1 MYNITL
7 AVLGQ
12 RLKMIREHLKYS
24 QSLLADELNCK
35 QNAISNLE
43 LGKGGSITLLLSLL
57 KFYSEFVYI
66 DSIFSNRFY
75 LISNN
80 DAEVANKSAY
90 QSMIESI
97 ITQSETE
104 FDNQVKTA
112 KNNLNEQLQNAQ
124 HRLKEN
130 LQKAKDLL

>member
-7 AVLGQ
+7 VVLGQ
-12 RLKMIREHLKYS
+12 RLKMIREYLKYS
-24 QSLLADELNCK
+24 QALLAEELDCK

-66 DSIFSNRFY
+66 DSIFSTKFY
-75 LISNN
+75 LLSND

-90 QSMIESI
+90 QSVIENM
-97 ITQSETE
+97 ITQAQEE
-104 FDNQVKTA
+104 FENQLKTA
-112 KNNLNEQLQNAQ
+112 TNNLNE
-124 HRLKEN
+124 H

>member
-7 AVLGQ
+7 VVLGQ

-24 QSLLADELNCK
+24 QSLLAEELNCK

-66 DSIFSNRFY
+66 DSIFSNKFY

-80 DAEVANKSAY
+80 DAEVANKSPY

-97 ITQSETE
+97 ITQSEIE

-112 KNNLNEQLQNAQ
+112 TNNLNEHLQNAKY
-124 HRLKEN
+124 RLKEN